1 MKKLLLTFLAII
13 LCMPILSAAKKE
25 PVKVYI
31 FEAGGCPYCEAEI
44 EYLKGLSSY
53 EKKFVIVQKEAYV
66 DHIDWA
72 QGKDFELAKNVAD
85 SFKDAGFKDATYQ
98 ATPFV
103 VISDLYAAAAYN
115 TDLESTINQAYEK
128 GDKDI
133 VSCIENGKTN
143 CLKHLTKTDSS
154 IDLNSS
160 AIIMILCTL
169 ALGILYF
176 FKSTKDTKEIVEAI
190 NKLNKKK

>member
-1 MKKLLLTFLAII
+1 MKKVLLTILALFCFIP
-13 LCMPILSAAKKE
+13 LVSAKKE

-53 EKKFVIVQKEAYV
+53 NKKFVIVQKEAYV
-66 DHIDWA
+66 DHVDWA
-72 QGKDFELAKNVAD
+72 QGKDFELAQKVAD
-85 SFKDAGFKDATYQ
+85 AFKAAGFQDATYQ

-103 VISDLYAAAAYN
+103 VISDLYAAAAYS
-115 TDLESTINQAYEK
+115 TELESVIEEAYEK

-133 VSCIENGKTN
+133 VTCIEKGKTN
-143 CLKHLTKTDSS
+143 CLKHLTKNSDSES
-154 IDLNSS
+154 SGEFNTS
-160 AIIMILCTL
+160 AIVVILCTL

-176 FKSTKDTKEIVEAI
+176 FKSSKDTKEIVEALQ
-190 NKLNKKK
+190 KRK

>member
-1 MKKLLLTFLAII
+1 MKKILLTILAIV
-13 LCMPILSAAKKE
+13 LFMPLLSAAKKE

-53 EKKFVIVQKEAYV
+53 EKEFVIVTKEAYV
-66 DHIDWA
+66 DHIDWQ
-72 QGKDFELAKNVAD
+72 QGKDYELAEKVATA
-85 SFKDAGFKDATYQ
+85 FKEVGFTDATHQ

-103 VISDLYAAAAYN
+103 VISDLYAKAAYS
-115 TDLESTINQAYEK
+115 TDLEETIKNAYEK

-133 VSCIENGKTN
+133 VSCIEEGKTN
-143 CLKHLTKTDSS
+143 CLKHLKSGNISLDSS
-154 IDLNSS
+154 ASLFVP
-160 AIIMILCTL
+160 IICTL

-176 FKSTKDTKEIVEAI
+176 IKSNKDTNKIIEAI
-190 NKLNKKK
+190 NKKKK

>member
-1 MKKLLLTFLAII
+1 MKKVLLTILALFCFI
-13 LCMPILSAAKKE
+13 PFVSAKKE

-53 EKKFVIVQKEAYV
+53 NKKFVIVQKEAYV
-66 DHIDWA
+66 DHVDWA
-72 QGKDFELAKNVAD
+72 QGKDFELAQKVAD
-85 SFKDAGFKDATYQ
+85 AFKAAGFQDATYQ

-103 VISDLYAAAAYN
+103 VISDLYAAAAYS
-115 TDLESTINQAYEK
+115 TELESVIEEAYEK

-133 VSCIENGKTN
+133 VTCIEKGKTN
-143 CLKHLTKTDSS
+143 CLKHLTKNSDSES
-154 IDLNSS
+154 SGEFNTS
-160 AIIMILCTL
+160 AIVVILCTL

-176 FKSTKDTKEIVEAI
+176 FKSSKDTKEIVEALQ
-190 NKLNKKK
+190 KRK

>member
-1 MKKLLLTFLAII
+1 MKKILITILAVV
-13 LCMPILSAAKKE
+13 LFMPILSAAKKE

-53 EKKFVIVQKEAYV
+53 EKEFVIVTKEAYV

-72 QGKDFELAKNVAD
+72 QGKDYALAEKVANAFKSVGFEE
-85 SFKDAGFKDATYQ
+85 ATHQ

-103 VISDLYAAAAYN
+103 VISDLYAKAAYDTN
-115 TDLESTINQAYEK
+115 LESVIKEAYET

-133 VSCIENGKTN
+133 VGCYADGKTD
-143 CLKHLTKTDSS
+143 CLDHLKTDTDSS
-154 IDLNSS
+154 EPNNSVI
-160 AIIMILCTL
+160 AVVLCSVV
-169 ALGILYF
+169 LGLLYW
-176 FKSTKDTKEIVEAI
+176 FKSNKDTNKILDAI
-190 NKLNKKK
+190 NNKKK

>member
-1 MKKLLLTFLAII
+1 MKKVLLTILALFCFI
-13 LCMPILSAAKKE
+13 PFVSAKKE

-53 EKKFVIVQKEAYV
+53 NKKFVIVQKEAYV

-72 QGKDFELAKNVAD
+72 QGKDFELAQKVAD
-85 SFKDAGFKDATYQ
+85 AFKAAGFQDATYQ

-103 VISDLYAAAAYN
+103 VISDLYAAAAYS
-115 TDLESTINQAYEK
+115 TELESVIEEAYEK

-133 VSCIENGKTN
+133 VTCIEKGKTN
-143 CLKHLTKTDSS
+143 CLKHLTKTSS
-154 IDLNSS
+154 SESSGELNTS
-160 AIIMILCTL
+160 AIVMIICTL
-169 ALGILYF
+169 ALGVLYF
-176 FKSTKDTKEIVEAI
+176 FKSSKDTKEIVEALS
-190 NKLNKKK
+190 KRK